1 MKYSELL
8 AKYQQ
13 EVDEIN
19 PEDRPLVTLA
29 CEIWV
34 EILTY
39 LEANCSRQ
47 EDTHSL
53 FKKVMIRSR
62 GHLNPST
69 AMLAVETWVESEKC
83 QVIS

>member
-1 MKYSELL
+1 MKYAELL

-29 CEIWV
+29 CETWV
-34 EILTY
+34 ELLTF

-47 EDTHSL
+47 ETISTL
-53 FKKVMIRSR
+53 FKKVMVRSR

-69 AMLAVETWVESEKC
+69 AMLVVKRWIDS
-83 QVIS
+83 